1 MSHFTAELV
10 RMTTD
15 EIDIKVITG
24 DHMHV
29 LQWRRRVFWD
39 DVLLDGKL
47 QARSTGLWGRE
58 KVYGLI
64 FGRDE
69 TGEGGERVM
78 LIVDPRN
85 SDRWTGM
92 GDTVNGVRVE
102 TAAGPLMA
110 HGSLDPKN
118 LEKPSTFSDWM
129 KKQMGMEW

>member
-15 EIDIKVITG
+15 EIDIKVING
-24 DHMHV
+24 DRMHV

-92 GDTVNGVRVE
+92 GDTVNG
-102 TAAGPLMA
+102 
-110 HGSLDPKN
+110 SLDPKN